1 MKVFWSFWLLLNVMM
16 PLEVEV
22 AIQIAKLVY
31 SWFMSYDGWMA
42 VPDYSIKDINSCK
55 VRNMNMIEEL
65 GDISYLF
72 CDKTGTLT

>member
-1 MKVFWSFWLLLNVMM
+1 MLNSMM
-16 PLEVEV
+16 PLEIEV
-22 AIQIAKLVY
+22 AVQMNKLMY
-31 SWFMSYDGWMA
+31 SAFVNADGWMA
-42 VPDYSIKDINSCK
+42 VPDYVIKDVKSCK